1 MNISVQM
8 RTMGF
13 QEIIEFAKIV
23 KLTVA
28 NFEERPSFDNVR
40 VIHHCVI
47 ICNLPAS
54 HRLLTQ

>member
-13 QEIIEFAKIV
+13 QEILEFAKIV

-28 NFEERPSFDNVR
+28 NFEERPSFG
-40 VIHHCVI
+40 
-47 ICNLPAS
+47 
-54 HRLLTQ
+54 